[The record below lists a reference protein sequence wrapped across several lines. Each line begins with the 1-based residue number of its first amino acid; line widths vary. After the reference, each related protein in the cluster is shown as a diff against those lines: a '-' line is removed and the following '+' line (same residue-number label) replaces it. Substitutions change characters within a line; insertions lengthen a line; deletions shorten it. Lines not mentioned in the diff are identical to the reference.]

1 MGSALLME
9 GQARPGG
16 AGCWE
21 VKGELQFGQGR
32 VGASPLQEALL
43 CLGPRPRA
51 A

>member
-1 MGSALLME
+1 MGAALLMK
-9 GQARPGG
+9 GQARG

-32 VGASPLQEALL
+32 VGASPLQKALL
-43 CLGPRPRA
+43 RLGPRPRA